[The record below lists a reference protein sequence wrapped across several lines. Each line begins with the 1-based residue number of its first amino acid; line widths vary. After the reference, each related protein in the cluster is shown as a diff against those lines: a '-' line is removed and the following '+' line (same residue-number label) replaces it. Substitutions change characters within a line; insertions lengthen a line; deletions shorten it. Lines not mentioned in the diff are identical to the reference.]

1 MIHQQV
7 IETGKS
13 VPTGAARTGQRHYRR
28 RTQGFGSFVFV
39 LPYLIAFVAFLGFP
53 VFFGIYISL
62 NRWNL
67 LTGPSGFVGLQQYV
81 DLFNPNT
88 YAAQQ
93 FWTGMLNTIIFVVIS
108 VPLLVIIPLAIA
120 NAIYRAPFKD
130 VFRSIYFFPTVLS
143 ATAIGSLWTW
153 LLATQGGA
161 VNSILHL
168 SIPWLVEQP
177 WSWISI
183 DLATVWWSLGFNVII
198 IYAGLIQIP
207 QSTVEAAAID
217 GAGTFRTFFYITLPQ
232 LRNVLSFVVIIST
245 IASFNLFAQPYIM
258 TAGGPGST
266 TTTLSMFIYNQ
277 GFNALNMGSATAMA
291 YMMGIILA
299 IIAFIQYRFT
309 GEK

>member
-1 MIHQQV
+1 MLHQQA
-7 IETGKS
+7 IETKKTTTQT
-13 VPTGAARTGQRHYRR
+13 VERTTPHQHRR
-28 RTQGFGSFVFV
+28 RQDFSSFIFV
-39 LPYLIAFVAFLGFP
+39 IPYLIAFVAFLGYP
-53 VFFGIYISL
+53 IIFGIYISL

-67 LTGPSGFVGLQQYV
+67 LTGSLGFVGLQQYI
-81 DLFNPNT
+81 DLFNPGT

-93 FWTGMLNTIIFVVIS
+93 FWSGMVNTFLFVLIS
-108 VPLLVIIPLAIA
+108 VPLLVVIPLLIS
-120 NAIYRAPFKD
+120 NGIYRAPFKD
-130 VFRSIYFFPTVLS
+130 LFRSIYFFPTVLS
-143 ATAIGSLWTW
+143 ATAVGSLWTW

-161 VNSILHL
+161 INSMLHL
-168 SIPWLVEQP
+168 SVPWLVEQP
-177 WSWISI
+177 WAWISI

-217 GAGTFRTFFYITLPQ
+217 GAGSFRTFLYVTLPQ

-258 TAGGPGST
+258 TSGGPGSS
-266 TTTLSMFIYNQ
+266 TTTLSMYIYNQ

-291 YMMGIILA
+291 YLMGVILA

>member
-1 MIHQQV
+1 MLHQQV
-7 IETGKS
+7 IETKKTATKT
-13 VPTGAARTGQRHYRR
+13 VERTAQRQRR
-28 RTQGFGSFVFV
+28 RTQNFGSFVFV
-39 LPYLIAFVAFLGFP
+39 VPYLIAFAAFLGFP
-53 VFFGIYISL
+53 ILFGIYISL

-67 LTGPSGFVGLQQYV
+67 LTGSLGFVGLQQYI

-93 FWTGMLNTIIFVVIS
+93 FWSGMLNTFVFVLIS
-108 VPLLVIIPLAIA
+108 VPLLVIIPLLIS
-120 NAIYRAPFKD
+120 NGIYRAPFKD
-130 VFRSIYFFPTVLS
+130 LFRSIYFFPTVLS
-143 ATAIGSLWTW
+143 ATAVGSLWTW

-161 VNSILHL
+161 VNSMLHL
-168 SIPWLVEQP
+168 SVPWLVEQP

-217 GAGTFRTFFYITLPQ
+217 GAGAFRTFLYITLPQ

-258 TAGGPGST
+258 TSGGPGSS
-266 TTTLSMFIYNQ
+266 TTTLSMYIYNQ

-309 GEK
+309 GER

>member
-1 MIHQQV
+1 MLHQQV
-7 IETGKS
+7 IETKKTATKT
-13 VPTGAARTGQRHYRR
+13 VERTAQRQRR
-28 RTQGFGSFVFV
+28 RTQNFGSFVFV
-39 LPYLIAFVAFLGFP
+39 VPYLIAFAAFLGFP
-53 VFFGIYISL
+53 ILFGIYISL

-67 LTGPSGFVGLQQYV
+67 LTGSLGFVGLQQYI

-93 FWTGMLNTIIFVVIS
+93 FWSGMLNTFVFVLIS
-108 VPLLVIIPLAIA
+108 VPLLVIIPLLIS
-120 NAIYRAPFKD
+120 NGIYRAPFKD
-130 VFRSIYFFPTVLS
+130 LFRSIYFFPTVLS
-143 ATAIGSLWTW
+143 ATAVGSLWTW

-161 VNSILHL
+161 VNSMLHL
-168 SIPWLVEQP
+168 SVPWLVEQP

-217 GAGTFRTFFYITLPQ
+217 GAGAFRTFLYITLPQ

-245 IASFNLFAQPYIM
+245 IAPFNLFAQPYIM
-258 TAGGPGST
+258 TSGGPGSS
-266 TTTLSMFIYNQ
+266 TTTLSMYIYNQ

-309 GEK
+309 GER